1 MMVLIWFYRP
11 LVNHIHTLM
20 KVLWQHNSVMKTYKK
35 DSNSGSD
42 TQSHCAKPC
51 PVCMHECRCDSA
63 TMSVLTIWLVLAV
76 KALQGRDE
84 ESTQVKQSATL
95 FSVTLFSIEAALIK

>member
-1 MMVLIWFYRP
+1 MVLMWFYGP
-11 LVNHIHTLM
+11 LDTHIHTLM
-20 KVLWQHNSVMKTYKK
+20 TVLWQHNSAIKTYKN
-35 DSNSGSD
+35 DSNSGSN

-51 PVCMHECRCDSA
+51 SVCMHECRCDAA

-95 FSVTLFSIEAALIK
+95 FSVTLLSVGAALIK